1 MKEKRRLPIRSQRKR
16 PRSPNESSDKD
27 TSTTSPP
34 AIPEPFAYQS
44 ESASNSDSSD
54 DSYEKNAVIQE
65 LKKKI
70 KLLESQQKNQK
81 KTYIQEKLGQ
91 FTRQIASEGQKRQAW
106 VENLT
111 SGNYP
116 TDARNEAID
125 EGAWNLLE
133 FILVKP
139 DRITNYAS
147 RQEIEQLTNEEFVL
161 AINSTWP
168 KNH

>member
-34 AIPEPFAYQS
+34 AIPEPFAYSS

-91 FTRQIASEGQKRQAW
+91 FTRQIAS
-106 VENLT
+106 
-111 SGNYP
+111 
-116 TDARNEAID
+116 
-125 EGAWNLLE
+125 
-133 FILVKP
+133 
-139 DRITNYAS
+139 
-147 RQEIEQLTNEEFVL
+147 
-161 AINSTWP
+161 
-168 KNH
+168 